1 MKVVCLGGGAA
12 GLYFAISMKRRDPS
26 HHVVVIERNRS
37 DDTFGW
43 GVVLSDDALGKMERN
58 DPASAAAIRSHF
70 AYWNDIAV
78 VHDGV
83 RTVSGGHGFAGIGR
97 MTMLSLLQE
106 RARELGVDLRFQTE
120 FASAEEYRQEYD
132 VVVACDGINS
142 AVRREYA
149 DVFRPDI
156 DVRLCKF
163 IWLGT
168 HQQFDD
174 AFTFVF
180 EPTEHGW
187 MWAHAYQFDAD
198 TATVIVE
205 CTQQTWDAWG
215 FEAMTKEETIATC
228 ERVFARHLG
237 GHTLMSN
244 ANHLRGSAVWMNFPA
259 WCASGGT
266 TGTSC

>member
-1 MKVVCLGGGAA
+1 ML
-12 GLYFAISMKRRDPS
+12 
-26 HHVVVIERNRS
+26 ERNRS

-58 DPASAAAIRSHF
+58 DPESAAAIRSHF
-70 AYWNDIAV
+70 AYWDDIAV

-97 MTMLSLLQE
+97 MTMLLLLQE

-120 FASAEEYRQEYD
+120 FASAEEYRHEYD
-132 VVVACDGINS
+132 LVVACDGINS
-142 AVRREYA
+142 RRA
-149 DVFRPDI
+149 RTSTPTCSGPTSTCA
-156 DVRLCKF
+156 LCKF

-174 AFTFVF
+174 AFTFIF
-180 EPTEHGW
+180 EQTEHGW

-205 CTQQTWDAWG
+205 CTAADVG
-215 FEAMTKEETIATC
+215 
-228 ERVFARHLG
+228 RVGLRGDEQGGDDRHLRARLRPPPRRPRADVERQPPPRLG
-237 GHTLMSN
+237 GVDELPPGAS
-244 ANHLRGSAVWMNFPA
+244 
-259 WCASGGT
+259 ASGGT
-266 TGTSC
+266 TRTSC